1 MTQNVLKHGR
11 LACEAG
17 VVLALAYWGYKTTK
31 SNQTNIRTFNLI
43 EYRSIRSLTRL
54 GLKDASSLC
63 PGISAA

>member
-1 MTQNVLKHGR
+1 MTQNVLKQGR
-11 LACEAG
+11 LACEGGG
-17 VVLALAYWGYKTTK
+17 VVLAMGLQTK